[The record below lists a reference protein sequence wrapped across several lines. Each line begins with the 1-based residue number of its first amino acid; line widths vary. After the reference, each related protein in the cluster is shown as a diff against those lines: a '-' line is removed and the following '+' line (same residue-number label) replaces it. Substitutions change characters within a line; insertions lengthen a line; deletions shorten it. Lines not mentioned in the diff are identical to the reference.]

1 MKWRDYKLDEETSKT
16 TEDITLWK
24 NERGLLEI
32 PKGTILTKV
41 LLDDEPRGFVL
52 SGKSHL
58 LIDTIAETERGAIGK
73 PVEKTIDEPFL
84 MLGEWKDSE
93 KNLTTTSEE
102 DFTDLGYE
110 NQQQYREKAEDLLH
124 TFFKHSHGDRNS
136 KNFHNGSGVIFAF
149 PSARNNLDILLA
161 KGPKLIYTTG
171 DRVFVSKGEKTVL
184 THNGNVVVS
193 KPGKSVYVRKGCCPS
208 IDIWSEND

>member
-41 LLDDEPRGFVL
+41 LLDDETKGFVL
-52 SGKSHL
+52 NGKSHL
-58 LIDTIAETERGAIGK
+58 IIDTIAETDRGAIGR

-84 MLGEWKDSE
+84 MIGEWKESE
-93 KNLTTTSEE
+93 ECLATASEE
-102 DFTDLGYE
+102 DFTELGYE
-110 NQQQYREKAEDLLH
+110 NQQQYRDKAEALLEK
-124 TFFKHSHGDRNS
+124 FFRNSHGHRNS
-136 KNFHNGSGVIFAF
+136 KNFHNSSGVIFAF
-149 PSARNNLDILLA
+149 PSTRNNLDILLA
-161 KGPKLIYTTG
+161 KGRKLVYTAG
-171 DRVFVSKGEKTVL
+171 DRVFVSKGEKTIL

-208 IDIWSEND
+208 IDIWSEKD

>member
-1 MKWRDYKLDEETSKT
+1 MKWHDYKLDEDTSKT
-16 TEDITLWK
+16 TEDVTLWK
-24 NERGLLEI
+24 NERGFLKI

-58 LIDTIAETERGAIGK
+58 VIDAIAETERGAIGK

-84 MLGEWKDSE
+84 MLGEWKESKE
-93 KNLTTTSEE
+93 HLTEASEE
-102 DFTDLGYE
+102 DFTELGYE
-110 NQQQYREKAEDLLH
+110 NQQQYREKAEDLLD
-124 TFFKHSHGDRNS
+124 TFFRHSHGDRNS
-136 KNFHNGSGVIFAF
+136 KNFNNSSGIIFAF
-149 PSARNNLDILLA
+149 PNNRDKLDILLA
-161 KGPKLIYTTG
+161 KGSKLVYTAD

>member
-1 MKWRDYKLDEETSKT
+1 MIWRDYKLDEETSKT
-16 TEDITLWK
+16 TEDVTLWK

-58 LIDTIAETERGAIGK
+58 VIDTIAETERGAIGR

-84 MLGEWKDSE
+84 MLGEWKESEECLTTASE
-93 KNLTTTSEE
+93 K
-102 DFTDLGYE
+102 DFTELGYE
-110 NQQQYREKAEDLLH
+110 NQQQFREKAGDLLD
-124 TFFKHSHGDRNS
+124 TFFRCSHGDRNS
-136 KNFHNGSGVIFAF
+136 KNFHNCSGIIFAF
-149 PSARNNLDILLA
+149 PRTRSNLDILLA
-161 KGPKLIYTTG
+161 KGPKLVYTAG

-193 KPGKSVYVRKGCCPS
+193 KPGRSVYVKKGCCPS
-208 IDIWSEND
+208 VDIWSEND